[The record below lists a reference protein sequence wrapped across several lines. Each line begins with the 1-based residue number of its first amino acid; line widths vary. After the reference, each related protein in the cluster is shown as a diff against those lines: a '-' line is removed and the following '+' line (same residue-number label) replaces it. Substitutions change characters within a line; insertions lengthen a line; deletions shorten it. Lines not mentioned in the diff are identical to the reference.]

1 MSGFFKKL
9 FNRITGKDEAAPPAP
24 EPEALPAPAPE
35 PEPVV
40 AVSPPPPPAPA
51 SYQAEPIRTVTR
63 TVEPVSREPVSRTI
77 EPIRRVIE
85 PVRIEPVRAE
95 PVRAEPVRIEPVR
108 IEPVRTERVIV
119 RAPEPEPEPEPEYI
133 EPEAEY
139 VEPEPEPVYVE
150 PEPAPPAKKKSATEK
165 LKSLWPFSR
174 KKAEPEPVVVPEPE
188 PEPELEPE
196 LEPVRPVAKTKAK
209 AKPEKPEK
217 PAPKAKAKAM
227 PEPEPE
233 MEPEFEPEP
242 IPEVISEPVAEPVFE
257 SVPEPEP
264 EPEPESESE
273 PVVVGIEPA
282 KPVKKSKK
290 AKEPAPVAKRDEPPA
305 KPLIAEA
312 PLPAVQPKAGALRKA
327 PPAPPVVAPEPEPER
342 KGFFARLKEGL
353 SKSSKTISTQITTI
367 FTKRKLD
374 SATLQDLEDTLI
386 QADLGI
392 TVAERIIKAV
402 ATGRY
407 DKEVDPEEVKQILA
421 AEVARVL
428 APVEVPFNFGEE
440 KPHVILVVGVNGSGK
455 TTTIGKLG
463 AIAMQEG
470 FKVKFAACDTFRA
483 AAIEQ
488 LTVWGQRIGAETI
501 WRPQGADAAGLAF
514 DAMKAAQAD
523 GTDILFIDTAGRLHN
538 KTYLMDELDK
548 VVRVIKKY
556 DPAAPHA
563 VLLVLDATTGQ
574 NALAQAEA
582 FTKVAGVTGL
592 IMTKL
597 DGTARGGILVAI
609 AEKFKLPIHAIGVGE
624 TLEDLQPFDAEAFS
638 RAIAGLDEK
647 VSA

>member
-9 FNRITGKDEAAPPAP
+9 FNRITGKGDEAPQQ
-24 EPEALPAPAPE
+24 EVEALPAPELEPE
-35 PEPVV
+35 PEPIVEV
-40 AVSPPPPPAPA
+40 APPPTAPI
-51 SYQAEPIRTVTR
+51 SYQAEPVRTVTR
-63 TVEPVSREPVSRTI
+63 TVEPVTRTI
-77 EPIRRVIE
+77 EPVRVAPVTRTIE
-85 PVRIEPVRAE
+85 PVRVEPVR
-95 PVRAEPVRIEPVR
+95 VEPVR
-108 IEPVRTERVIV
+108 IEPVRTERAVV
-119 RAPEPEPEPEPEYI
+119 RTPEPEPVPEPEYI
-133 EPEAEY
+133 EPEPEY
-139 VEPEPEPVYVE
+139 VEPEPEPDPEPEQVYVE
-150 PEPAPPAKKKSATEK
+150 PEPEPAPQPKKKSATEK
-165 LKSLWPFSR
+165 LKSLWPFNR
-174 KKAEPEPVVVPEPE
+174 KKAEPEPV
-188 PEPELEPE
+188 
-196 LEPVRPVAKTKAK
+196 
-209 AKPEKPEK
+209 
-217 PAPKAKAKAM
+217 
-227 PEPEPE
+227 
-233 MEPEFEPEP
+233 
-242 IPEVISEPVAEPVFE
+242 I
-257 SVPEPEP
+257 VPEPEP
-264 EPEPESESE
+264 EPEPETEAEPVKPAAKTKVKAKPEKPAPKGKAKVKPEPEPEFEPEVEPEPIPEPVAEPVFEPAPEPEPE
-273 PVVVGIEPA
+273 PVVVEIEPA
-282 KPVKKSKK
+282 KPAKPNKKGKK
-290 AKEPAPVAKRDEPPA
+290 AEEPAPRRDDPPA
-305 KPLIAEA
+305 KPPITEA
-312 PLPAVQPKAGALRKA
+312 PAPAVQPKAGALRKA

-538 KTYLMDELDK
+538 KSYLMDELDK

>member
-9 FNRITGKDEAAPPAP
+9 FNRITGKGDEAPQQ
-24 EPEALPAPAPE
+24 EVEALPAPELEPE
-35 PEPVV
+35 PEPIVEI
-40 AVSPPPPPAPA
+40 APPPSAPT
-51 SYQAEPIRTVTR
+51 SYQAEPVRTVTR
-63 TVEPVSREPVSRTI
+63 TVEPVTRIIEPVRVERVTRTI
-77 EPIRRVIE
+77 EPVRVE
-85 PVRIEPVRAE
+85 PVRVESVR
-95 PVRAEPVRIEPVR
+95 VEPVR
-108 IEPVRTERVIV
+108 IEPVRTERVVV
-119 RAPEPEPEPEPEYI
+119 RTPEPQLAPEPEYVEPEPEFVEPEPEPEPVYI
-133 EPEAEY
+133 
-139 VEPEPEPVYVE
+139 EPEPEP
-150 PEPAPPAKKKSATEK
+150 EPAPQPKKKSATEK

-174 KKAEPEPVVVPEPE
+174 KKAEPEPVIIPEPE
-188 PEPELEPE
+188 PEPELAA
-196 LEPVRPVAKTKAK
+196 EPVKPVAKTKAK
-209 AKPEKPEK
+209 AKVEK
-217 PAPKAKAKAM
+217 PAPKGKAK
-227 PEPEPE
+227 
-233 MEPEFEPEP
+233 
-242 IPEVISEPVAEPVFE
+242 VKVT
-257 SVPEPEP
+257 PEPEP
-264 EPEPESESE
+264 EPEPEFEPELEPEPIPEPVAEPVFEPAPEPVAPE
-273 PVVVGIEPA
+273 PVVGEIERAKPA
-282 KPVKKSKK
+282 KPGKKSKK
-290 AKEPAPVAKRDEPPA
+290 AEEPAPRRDDPPA
-305 KPLIAEA
+305 KPLITEA
-312 PLPAVQPKAGALRKA
+312 PAPAVQPKAGALRKA

-374 SATLQDLEDTLI
+374 AATLQDLEDTLI

-538 KTYLMDELDK
+538 KSYLMDELDK